1 MKRIFSEETA
11 TLSGS
16 ASAAQGAAKSA
27 KANRISP
34 FNRVITSSRKLYARQ
49 PDQNASV
56 KNRCMERNVTKYYDE
71 PAKFWA
77 EFESR
82 KEEIL
87 DRGTFKARCEKEGL
101 NPKNVAEHLLFEGS
115 ATVKKTLET
124 GFAHLKGR
132 HMTYTEPIATRTYR
146 VVGAE
151 AKQEPAR
158 NRGLQLPAHSESM
171 ANPLNVLV
179 EQTA

>member
-1 MKRIFSEETA
+1 MIVEKLNEVTVA
-11 TLSGS
+11 G
-16 ASAAQGAAKSA
+16 ASVSKNANS
-27 KANRISP
+27 NRISP

-49 PDQNASV
+49 LDQNASV
-56 KNRCMERNVTKYYDE
+56 NNRCMERNVTKYYDE
-71 PAKFWA
+71 PEKFWA

-82 KEEIL
+82 KEDIL

-115 ATVKKTLET
+115 GIVKKTLET

-132 HMTYTEPIATRTYR
+132 HMTYTEPITTRTYR
-146 VVGAE
+146 VVRAE
-151 AKQEPAR
+151 AKQELAR
-158 NRGLQLPAHSESM
+158 NRGLRLPAHSESM

>member
-1 MKRIFSEETA
+1 MISNLKNEATA
-11 TLSGS
+11 IGCE
-16 ASAAQGAAKSA
+16 AQMVKKSA
-27 KANRISP
+27 KTSNRISP
-34 FNRVITSSRKLYARQ
+34 FNRVITSARKLYARQ
-49 PDQNASV
+49 LDQNASV

-71 PAKFWA
+71 PEKFWA

-82 KEEIL
+82 KEDIL

-101 NPKNVAEHLLFEGS
+101 NPQNVAEHLLFEGS
-115 ATVKKTLET
+115 GVVKKSLET

-132 HMTYTEPIATRTYR
+132 HMTYTEPITTRTYR
-146 VVGAE
+146 VVRAE

-158 NRGLQLPAHSESM
+158 NRGLRLPAHSESM

-179 EQTA
+179 EKTA

>member
-1 MKRIFSEETA
+1 MVFSEETA

-16 ASAAQGAAKSA
+16 ASVAQGATKSA
-27 KANRISP
+27 NANRISP

-49 PDQNASV
+49 LDQNASV

-115 ATVKKTLET
+115 GIVKKTLET

-146 VVGAE
+146 VVRAE
-151 AKQEPAR
+151 AKQELAR
-158 NRGLQLPAHSESM
+158 NRGLRLPAHSESM

>member
-11 TLSGS
+11 TLSDS
-16 ASAAQGAAKSA
+16 ASAAQGAAKNA
-27 KANRISP
+27 KSNRISP
-34 FNRVITSSRKLYARQ
+34 FNRVITSARKLYARQ
-49 PDQNASV
+49 LDQNASV
-56 KNRCMERNVTKYYDE
+56 KNRCMEHNVTKYYDE
-71 PAKFWA
+71 PEKFWA

-82 KEEIL
+82 KEDIL
-87 DRGTFKARCEKEGL
+87 DRGTFKARCENEGL

-146 VVGAE
+146 VVRAE
-151 AKQEPAR
+151 AKQESTR
-158 NRGLQLPAHSESM
+158 NRGLRLPAHSESM

-179 EQTA
+179 EHTA

>member
-1 MKRIFSEETA
+1 MTPNLKNETA

-16 ASAAQGAAKSA
+16 ASVAQGATKSA
-27 KANRISP
+27 KVNRISP

-49 PDQNASV
+49 LDQNASV

-146 VVGAE
+146 VVRAE
-151 AKQEPAR
+151 AKQELAR
-158 NRGLQLPAHSESM
+158 NRGLRLPAHSESM

>member
-1 MKRIFSEETA
+1 MIVEKLNEVTVA
-11 TLSGS
+11 G
-16 ASAAQGAAKSA
+16 ASVSKNAKS
-27 KANRISP
+27 NRISP

-49 PDQNASV
+49 LDQNASV

-115 ATVKKTLET
+115 GIVKKTLET

-146 VVGAE
+146 VVRAE
-151 AKQEPAR
+151 AKQEFAR
-158 NRGLQLPAHSESM
+158 NRGLRLPAHSESM